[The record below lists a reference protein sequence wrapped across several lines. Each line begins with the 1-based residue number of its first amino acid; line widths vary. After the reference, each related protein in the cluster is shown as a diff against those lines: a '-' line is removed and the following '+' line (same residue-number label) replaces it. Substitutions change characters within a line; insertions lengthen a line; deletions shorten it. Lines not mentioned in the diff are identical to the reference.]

1 MLDSI
6 LYNVMLDVYTMN
18 NIGELFNENLKNAKL
33 KLEYLRSE
41 FSKYIDVSPKIAE
54 TADSKS
60 LTTEDAFKMYN
71 ELYNKKFPKT
81 MEEIKLY
88 NKLYAKQF
96 PKTL

>member
-1 MLDSI
+1 MYIKSPALRGKAI
-6 LYNVMLDVYTMN
+6 
-18 NIGELFNENLKNAKL
+18 ELFNENLKNAKL

-54 TADSKS
+54 IADSKS